1 VFSLE
6 KNIINP
12 TRIGRSLL
20 LVISLLISGH
30 VFAFAL
36 PDAQIVIPRY
46 AAVTAP
52 TTNANPVLAKPVAV
66 RSGNVN
72 GALSLQVQL
81 ETIDAQA
88 DLYIGISA
96 PAINPD
102 TLFLLNEEGKLIPAT
117 NKLVP
122 WKRAITSVDENIPLG
137 IALSN

>member
-1 VFSLE
+1 MTSSL
-6 KNIINP
+6 
-12 TRIGRSLL
+12 
-20 LVISLLISGH
+20 
-30 VFAFAL
+30 FAL

-96 PAINPD
+96 PEKQAS
-102 TLFLLNEEGKLIPAT
+102 AY
-117 NKLVP
+117 
-122 WKRAITSVDENIPLG
+122 TSRVYYIFF
-137 IALSN
+137 

>member
-46 AAVTAP
+46 AAVS
-52 TTNANPVLAKPVAV
+52 VAD
-66 RSGNVN
+66 N
-72 GALSLQVQL
+72 
-81 ETIDAQA
+81 
-88 DLYIGISA
+88 
-96 PAINPD
+96 
-102 TLFLLNEEGKLIPAT
+102 
-117 NKLVP
+117 NK
-122 WKRAITSVDENIPLG
+122 
-137 IALSN
+137 